1 MSDHG
6 DDHGHDDDHGGHGHG
21 AVAEPEVPAEPR
33 PVLQGVGIAIVV
45 LGTIALSIFVQG
57 G

>member
-6 DDHGHDDDHGGHGHG
+6 DDHGHDDDHGHG
-21 AVAEPEVPAEPR
+21 AVAEPEVPATPR

-45 LGTIALSIFVQG
+45 IGTVLLSIFVQG
-57 G
+57 